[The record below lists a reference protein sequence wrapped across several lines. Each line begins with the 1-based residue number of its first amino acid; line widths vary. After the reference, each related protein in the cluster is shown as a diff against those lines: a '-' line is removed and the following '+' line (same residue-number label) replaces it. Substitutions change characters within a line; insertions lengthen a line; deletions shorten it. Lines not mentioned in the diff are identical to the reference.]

1 MNFNKREGN
10 IGENLAVKFLKSK
23 NYKILQTNYSCP
35 LGEIDIVAK
44 DGETI
49 VFVEVKTRA
58 SLKYGYPQEAI
69 TLQKMA
75 HIKNSALFYLKQHC
89 LLQGTPVRFDC
100 VAILTLDGADAEIN
114 HIENIF

>member
-1 MNFNKREGN
+1 MNFNKQEGN
-10 IGENLAVKFLKSK
+10 IGESLAVKFLKNK
-23 NYKILQTNYSCP
+23 HYKILQTNYSCP

-44 DGETI
+44 DGDTI

-69 TLQKMA
+69 TPQKML
-75 HIKNSALFYLKQHC
+75 HIQKSALFYLKQHR
-89 LLQGTPVRFDC
+89 LLQCAPVRFDC
-100 VAILTLDGADAEIN
+100 VAILTLDGTDAEIN